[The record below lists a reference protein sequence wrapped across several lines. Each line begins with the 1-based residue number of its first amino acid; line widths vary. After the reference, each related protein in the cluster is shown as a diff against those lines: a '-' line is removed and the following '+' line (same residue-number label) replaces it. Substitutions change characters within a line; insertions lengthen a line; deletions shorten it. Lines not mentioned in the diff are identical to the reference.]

1 MQGGSRRPRPS
12 YRPAGVDE
20 PLAWRWT
27 ALESAVL
34 FAFCTWVFFWS
45 LAALP
50 GPIEG
55 DTLFHY
61 RMAQLILERGP
72 WVSIDGLPYTV
83 LGAHGTDQNWLF
95 HLVTAPL
102 TLLGET
108 AKDIHLATAI
118 VAAAM
123 VAALVVIL
131 RRNRV
136 PYAPLVCLLMVT
148 ASQLVPYRFL
158 VLRGQDFAVPIM
170 VAMLFA
176 ILARRSLWCGIGA
189 FLFMQGYHAA
199 VILGLFCAVAAALQ
213 WREDGRPHWRTL
225 LAVFYGVMLGL
236 LLSPW
241 FPDNVRYL
249 IFHTVFKVAKAED
262 VSFGLLGSEW
272 SLPPWDQVLV
282 ESWPANLLFFAA
294 LAVGAFLAWRGRMKF
309 SREAIAFCAV
319 TLVFLGMYKYSGW
332 RFAEYYIPFA
342 VLSAALVWRD
352 AAVASPGRVATRD
365 VPALAAAALAA
376 WTLYQGVFYLTGLR
390 TIAVPVS
397 AYQRQMQ
404 YVLAHDRAPMVFNS
418 RWWDYV
424 VLFFQ
429 APDAKYV
436 AGLDGHFL
444 KFGDPARFNLWYA
457 ILRGQMLDDPA
468 LASKIHDGFAARW
481 AVISVA
487 DRRLALALLH
497 SPDARL
503 RVQGFEGWLFEVKA
517 AGAAWPES

>member
-1 MQGGSRRPRPS
+1 MVGGPGRWRS

-20 PLAWRWT
+20 PLAWRWI
-27 ALESAVL
+27 ALEAAIL
-34 FAFCTWVFFWS
+34 FAACTWIFFWS

-61 RMAQLILERGP
+61 RMSQLILERGP
-72 WVSIDGLPYTV
+72 WVSIDSLPYTV

-95 HLVTAPL
+95 HLLTAPL
-102 TLLGET
+102 TLLGES
-108 AKDIHLATAI
+108 ARDIHLATAI
-118 VAAAM
+118 WAGAM
-123 VAALVVIL
+123 VAALLVIL

-148 ASQLVPYRFL
+148 ASQLLPYRYL

-176 ILARRSLWCGIGA
+176 MLSRRTLWCGIGA

-199 VILGLFCAVAAALQ
+199 VILGLFCAVAAAVQ

-249 IFHTVFKVAKAED
+249 LFHTIFKVAKAED

-272 SLPPWDQVLV
+272 SLPPWEQVLV
-282 ESWPANLLFFAA
+282 ESWPANLLFFGA
-294 LAVGAFLAWRGRMKF
+294 LAVGAVLALRGRMKV
-309 SREAIAFCAV
+309 SRETIAFSIV
-319 TLVFLGMYKYSGW
+319 TLVFLGMYKWSGW

-342 VLSAALVWRD
+342 VLSAALAWRD
-352 AAVASPGRVATRD
+352 ARVASARPSVTRD
-365 VPALAAAALAA
+365 MPALAAAALAA
-376 WTLYQGVFYLTGLR
+376 WTLFQGVFYLTGLR
-390 TIAVPVS
+390 IIAVPVTT
-397 AYQRQMQ
+397 YRPQME
-404 YVLAHDRAPMVFNS
+404 YVVAHDRAPMVFNS

-424 VLFFQ
+424 TLFFQ
-429 APDAKYV
+429 APNAKYV

-444 KFGDPARFNLWYA
+444 KFGDAARFNLWYA
-457 ILRGQMLDDPA
+457 ILRGELLDDPA
-468 LASKIHDGFAARW
+468 LASKIHDGFSARW
-481 AVISVA
+481 AVVSVA
-487 DRRLALALLH
+487 DRRLALALVK

-503 RVQGFEGWLFEVKA
+503 RVETFEGWLFEVKA
-517 AGAAWPES
+517 ANAAWPEK